1 MLLLDLIDA
10 VEGGKKLKDQK
21 KKAKKA
27 GEESTKAAEKAL
39 AEAKANKK
47 SGGSS
52 SSKAEATKK
61 KEVKKEVKKEEK
73 AVKKAVKASIP
84 TAVKAKDGDAE
95 PADMKTMID
104 EFNNWFDG
112 QSPTV
117 NKLYVA
123 PVPGMRMGTFA
134 KEAMKAE
141 EVYLA
146 VPLKAVMNVESAD
159 KCPVRVI

>member
-27 GEESTKAAEKAL
+27 GEEATKAAEKAL

-61 KEVKKEVKKEEK
+61 KEVKKEVKK

>member
-1 MLLLDLIDA
+1 MHK
-10 VEGGKKLKDQK
+10 G
-21 KKAKKA
+21 KA
-27 GEESTKAAEKAL
+27 GEEATKAAEKAL

-52 SSKAEATKK
+52 SSSSKAEATKK
-61 KEVKKEVKKEEK
+61 KE
-73 AVKKAVKASIP
+73 VKKAVKASIP

>member
-61 KEVKKEVKKEEK
+61 KEVKKEVKK

-159 KCPVRVI
+159 KCPVRGM

>member
-27 GEESTKAAEKAL
+27 GEEATKAAEKAL

-52 SSKAEATKK
+52 SSSSKASATNK
-61 KEVKKEVKKEEK
+61 KEVKKEVKK

-84 TAVKAKDGDAE
+84 TAVKAKDTDAE

-104 EFNNWFDG
+104 EFNNWFDE
-112 QSPTV
+112 QSPTI

-134 KEAMKAE
+134 KEDMKAE

-146 VPLKAVMNVESAD
+146 VPLKAVMNIESAD
-159 KCPVRVI
+159 KCPVRGM

>member
-61 KEVKKEVKKEEK
+61 KEVKKEVKK